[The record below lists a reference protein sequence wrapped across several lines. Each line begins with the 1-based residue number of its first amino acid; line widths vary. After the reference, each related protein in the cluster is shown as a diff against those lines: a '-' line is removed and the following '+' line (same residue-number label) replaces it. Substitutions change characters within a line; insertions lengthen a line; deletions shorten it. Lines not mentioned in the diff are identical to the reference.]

1 MIPSNAFTVLYIKP
15 RANSAS
21 ANAATAIQTAG
32 DFIVMAGT
40 SLTPM
45 EAFEVVLA
53 ASEVVLSADS
63 DEVVEPE
70 VSGTP
75 PTPVELAQTSFPRIL
90 ALELKVMSAH

>member
-1 MIPSNAFTVLYIKP
+1 MMSSNAFTVLYIKP

-32 DFIVMAGT
+32 DFIVMADA

-53 ASEVVLSADS
+53 AFEVVLLADS